1 MGPARQHA
9 LHRQL
14 GCGAVR
20 SGAASR
26 GCRGGTAA
34 TAESA
39 SAPGAAVIERH
50 KVGFMDVA
58 TSTQTI
64 ADLYARSLNVL
75 ESLRARS
82 TPEGSRTRQAPR
94 FPITRAAEL
103 VGRTSAAIREAEKDA
118 RLPGVERT
126 ASGRRVGYTLAELNA
141 MRTVFGTRPW
151 RTAEDPLSVIAVQNF
166 KGGVGKSTVSVHLA
180 QYLAIRGYR
189 VCLIDCDSQG
199 SATMMMGYV
208 PDLDIAEEDTLYPFI
223 RNAEMSS
230 LSYAVRETH
239 WDGLWLIPANLRLY
253 SAEYELA
260 ARIARSDQMLL
271 NRLSEGVASIAQ
283 HFDVV
288 ILDPPPALGTISL
301 SVMRA
306 ANALLIPVPP
316 TVVDFTSTTSFLAML
331 YESIGVLEDRG
342 LPINLRW
349 IRFLATRADEQ
360 KSMQRELLQI
370 MRNLFGENMLRAVL
384 RDSAEI
390 DNASA
395 RMMSV
400 YELEQPV
407 TSRETYLRCLTY
419 LNGVNAEIET
429 QFRLT
434 WPSHADR
441 LRAEGVL

>member
-1 MGPARQHA
+1 M
-9 LHRQL
+9 
-14 GCGAVR
+14 
-20 SGAASR
+20 
-26 GCRGGTAA
+26 
-34 TAESA
+34 
-39 SAPGAAVIERH
+39 
-50 KVGFMDVA
+50 
-58 TSTQTI
+58 
-64 ADLYARSLNVL
+64 
-75 ESLRARS
+75 
-82 TPEGSRTRQAPR
+82 
-94 FPITRAAEL
+94 
-103 VGRTSAAIREAEKDA
+103 
-118 RLPGVERT
+118 RL
-126 ASGRRVGYTLAELNA
+126 
-141 MRTVFGTRPW
+141 VFGTQPW
-151 RTAEDPLSVIAVQNF
+151 RAASDPLSIIAVQNF

-180 QYLAIRGYR
+180 QYLATRGYR

-199 SATMMMGYV
+199 SSTMMMGYV
-208 PDLDIAEEDTLYPFI
+208 PDLDIQEEDTLYPFI
-223 RNAEMSS
+223 RNTEMSS

-239 WDGLWLIPANLRLY
+239 WDGLWMVPANLRLY

-260 ARIARSDQMLL
+260 AQIARSDHLLL
-271 NRLSEGVASIAQ
+271 NRLSQGITSIAE

-331 YESIGVLEDRG
+331 HESIGVLEERG
-342 LPINLRW
+342 LPIDLRW

-360 KSMQRELLQI
+360 KSMQRELLQV

-419 LNGVNAEIET
+419 LNAVNAEIET

-434 WPSHADR
+434 WPSHAER
-441 LRAEGVL
+441 LRSEGVI

>member
-1 MGPARQHA
+1 VDIFETASTVEA
-9 LHRQL
+9 LYN
-14 GCGAVR
+14 R
-20 SGAASR
+20 SIEVVSKLRTR
-26 GCRGGTAA
+26 GDVPVEG
-34 TAESA
+34 
-39 SAPGAAVIERH
+39 
-50 KVGFMDVA
+50 VGEP
-58 TSTQTI
+58 TR
-64 ADLYARSLNVL
+64 RSPRF
-75 ESLRARS
+75 SI
-82 TPEGSRTRQAPR
+82 SRT
-94 FPITRAAEL
+94 AEL
-103 VGRTSAAIREAEKDA
+103 VGRTSASIRDAEKDG
-118 RLPGVERT
+118 RLPNVPRT
-126 ASGRRVGYTLAELNA
+126 QSGRRVGYTLAEVNV
-141 MRTVFGTRPW
+141 MRTVFGTEPR
-151 RTAEDPLSVIAVQNF
+151 RADSDPLAVIAVQNF

-199 SATMMMGYV
+199 SATMMMGHV
-208 PDLDIAEEDTLYPFI
+208 PDLDIDEEDTLYPFF
-223 RNAEMSS
+223 RNVEMSS
-230 LSYAVRETH
+230 LAYAVRETH
-239 WDGLWLIPANLRLY
+239 WDRLWLIPANLRLY

-260 ARIARSDQMLL
+260 ARIARSDQRLL
-271 NRLSEGVASIAQ
+271 NRLADGIASIAE

-331 YESIGVLEDRG
+331 YESIGVLEERG

-370 MRNLFGENMLRAVL
+370 MRNLFGESMLRAVL

-419 LNGVNAEIET
+419 LNAVNAEIET

-434 WPSHADR
+434 WPSHTER
-441 LRAEGVL
+441 LRGEGVL

>member
-1 MGPARQHA
+1 MDIFETASTVEA
-9 LHRQL
+9 LYN
-14 GCGAVR
+14 R
-20 SGAASR
+20 SIGVVSKLRMR
-26 GCRGGTAA
+26 G
-34 TAESA
+34 
-39 SAPGAAVIERH
+39 
-50 KVGFMDVA
+50 DVLVEGIGEP
-58 TSTQTI
+58 TR
-64 ADLYARSLNVL
+64 RSPRF
-75 ESLRARS
+75 SI
-82 TPEGSRTRQAPR
+82 SRT
-94 FPITRAAEL
+94 AEL
-103 VGRTSAAIREAEKDA
+103 VGRTSASIRDAEKDG
-118 RLPGVERT
+118 RLPNVPRT
-126 ASGRRVGYTLAELNA
+126 QSGRRIGYTLAEVNA
-141 MRTVFGTRPW
+141 MRAVFGTEPW
-151 RTAEDPLSVIAVQNF
+151 RAGSDPMAVIAVQNF

-180 QYLAIRGYR
+180 QYLAMRGYR

-199 SATMMMGYV
+199 SATMMMGHV
-208 PDLDIAEEDTLYPFI
+208 PDLDIDEENTLYPFF
-223 RNAEMSS
+223 RNAEMAS
-230 LSYAVRETH
+230 LAYAVRETH
-239 WDGLWLIPANLRLY
+239 WDRLWLIPANLRLY

-260 ARIARSDQMLL
+260 ARIARTDQRLL
-271 NRLSEGVASIAQ
+271 NRLAEGVASIAE

-342 LPINLRW
+342 LSINLRW

-370 MRNLFGENMLRAVL
+370 MRNLFGESMLRAVL

-419 LNGVNAEIET
+419 LNAVNAEIET

-434 WPSHADR
+434 WPSHTER
-441 LRAEGVL
+441 LRGEGVL

>member
-1 MGPARQHA
+1 VADFETANTVEA
-9 LHRQL
+9 LYN
-14 GCGAVR
+14 R
-20 SGAASR
+20 S
-26 GCRGGTAA
+26 
-34 TAESA
+34 
-39 SAPGAAVIERH
+39 I
-50 KVGFMDVA
+50 DVV
-58 TSTQTI
+58 SK
-64 ADLYARSLNVL
+64 
-75 ESLRARS
+75 LRARGDV
-82 TPEGSRTRQAPR
+82 TGEAGDGGVTRRSPR
-94 FPITRAAEL
+94 FSITRTAEL
-103 VGRTSAAIREAEKDA
+103 VGRTGAAIRDAEKEG
-118 RLPGVERT
+118 RLPGVPRT
-126 ASGRRVGYTLAELNA
+126 HSGRRIGYTLAEVNA
-141 MRTVFGTRPW
+141 MRTVFGTQPW
-151 RTAEDPLSVIAVQNF
+151 RATSDPLSIIAVQNF

-180 QYLAIRGYR
+180 QYLAMRGYR

-208 PDLDIAEEDTLYPFI
+208 PDLDIAEEDTLYPFF

-239 WDGLWLIPANLRLY
+239 WDKLWMIPANLRLY

-260 ARIARSDQMLL
+260 ARIARNDQMLL
-271 NRLSEGVASIAQ
+271 NRLSEGIASISE

-342 LPINLRW
+342 MPINLRW
-349 IRFLATRADEQ
+349 MRFLATRADEQ

-419 LNGVNAEIET
+419 LNAVNAEIET

-441 LRAEGVL
+441 LRAEGIL